1 MSYEQIHA
9 CPNGCVLFRKEH
21 EHEKYCPKCKPSRYL
36 EVDSGDGHKKQLTV
50 PMKILRYLPF
60 VPRIQRL
67 YMSEESAKQMTWH
80 KQGTRYN
87 PNKMVH
93 PFDGEAWNHFDG
105 IHHEKASEPRN
116 VRVAL
121 ATDGFNPYGL
131 MAAPYTCWPMF
142 VIPLNLPPGVAF
154 ERQNVFLSLIIPGHP
169 GKKMGVFMEPL
180 IDELVSAWEDG
191 VWTYDRATKTPFKMH
206 VWYQYSMH
214 DFLAYG
220 IFSGWCVHG
229 KFPCPL
235 CKDHLRFIW
244 LKKGG
249 KYSSFDKHHQFLPPE
264 HPFRQDTKNF
274 TKGVVVTEPA
284 PQMMTGAE
292 VHAQI
297 DALVENQEGDGFM
310 GYSEEHMWTHKS
322 GLTRLPYFDD
332 LLMPHYIDVMH
343 TEKNVA
349 EAL

>member
-1 MSYEQIHA
+1 
-9 CPNGCVLFRKEH
+9 
-21 EHEKYCPKCKPSRYL
+21 
-36 EVDSGDGHKKQLTV
+36 
-50 PMKILRYLPF
+50 
-60 VPRIQRL
+60 
-67 YMSEESAKQMTWH
+67 
-80 KQGTRYN
+80 
-87 PNKMVH
+87 
-93 PFDGEAWNHFDG
+93 
-105 IHHEKASEPRN
+105 
-116 VRVAL
+116 
-121 ATDGFNPYGL
+121 
-131 MAAPYTCWPMF
+131 
-142 VIPLNLPPGVAF
+142 
-154 ERQNVFLSLIIPGHP
+154 
-169 GKKMGVFMEPL
+169 MGVFMEPL

-235 CKDHLRFIW
+235 CKDRLRFIW

-249 KYSSFDKHHQFLPPE
+249 KYSSFDKHRQFLSPE

-274 TKGVVVTEPA
+274 TKGVVVIEPA

-297 DALVENQEGDGFM
+297 DALVENQEGDGFV

-349 EAL
+349 EALWGTIMETEKSKDNPKARVDLAELCDRPHQEMRAHGGGKTWKRPKADFVLTPRQRREVLQWIQTLMFPDGYAANLRRGVNLTTLRVNGMKSHDYHIWIEWLLPMMVRGYVPEHVWLVLAELSYFFRQLCANELSRTVIADLERMARVVL